1 MVNSTKSGLLFIYH
15 ADLLGYNLGAE
26 HPLNPRRLEL
36 TVKLAERLGILD
48 DIPII
53 RPREVSFE
61 ELNTAHSADYLNAV
75 KRFSLVT
82 DDYEPRE
89 AARYGFGGG
98 DNPIF
103 PNMYSASALYTGASL
118 QGAEAIIGGCER
130 VVSLSGGQHHA
141 HWSQAAGFCVF
152 NDPVVAIKRLRQA
165 FKKVAYVDVDV
176 HHGDGVQEAFYD
188 DPTVLTLSI
197 HESGHHLF
205 PGTGW
210 VADMGEGAGKGFAV
224 NLPVA
229 PYTDDESWHYVFEEA
244 ALPIL
249 QAFQPEVIC
258 LQMGADAHYADP
270 LAHICLTIQGWLKPI
285 EAVVALGVPVLA
297 LGGGGYNLDN
307 VPRMWALATAVVLNK
322 PLPTE
327 LPSDWEIGDKN
338 RAMLDPEPV
347 EIPGPLISI
356 AKTTANATV
365 KEVKSRHFPIHGLS
379 SDSKVNGA

>member
-1 MVNSTKSGLLFIYH
+1 MVNSKNSGHLFIYH

-36 TVKLAERLGILD
+36 AVKLTERLGILD
-48 DIPII
+48 DVPVI
-53 RPREVSFE
+53 RPREAGFE

-75 KRFSLVT
+75 KRLSRDT
-82 DDYEPRE
+82 DDDEPKE

-103 PNMYSASALYTGASL
+103 PNMYEASALYTGASL
-118 QGAEAIIGGCER
+118 QGAEAIIGGAKR
-130 VVSLSGGQHHA
+130 VVNLSGGQHHA
-141 HWSQAAGFCVF
+141 HWARAAGFCVF

-197 HESGHHLF
+197 HESGRHLF

-210 VADMGEGAGKGFAV
+210 VAEMGKEAGKGFAV

-229 PYTDDESWHYVFEEA
+229 PYTDDESWNYVFQEA

-249 QAFQPEVIC
+249 RAFQPEAIC
-258 LQMGADAHYADP
+258 LQMGADAHYTDP
-270 LAHICLTIQGWLKPI
+270 LAHVCLTVQGWLKPI
-285 EAVVALGVPVLA
+285 EAVAAMGVPVLA

-307 VPRMWALATAVVLNK
+307 VPRMWALASAVVFSK
-322 PLPTE
+322 PLPKE
-327 LPSDWEIGDKN
+327 LPPDWKIGTEN

-347 EIPGPLISI
+347 QIPDALISI

-365 KEVKSRHFPIHGLS
+365 KEIKIKHFPIHGLS
-379 SDSKVNGA
+379 SDSRKSGA